1 MGVSKMKKYTILI
14 DLDDTMID
22 LLGCWV
28 PEINKRY
35 GTNVNPEKINDWN
48 ISQFFPTL
56 SREQVFEPLFE
67 NDFWN
72 NMKPKTGAIKYIKA
86 LKDDGHKVYICTN
99 SNYKTI
105 KNKMDA
111 VLFKF
116 FDYISWNDV
125 IVTTH
130 KQIISADFLI
140 DDGVHN
146 LVGGKYKGILMD
158 APHNRSFDEKEHNIV
173 RFKSWKEIYGF
184 INDMAG

>member
-1 MGVSKMKKYTILI
+1 MDKRVFTILV
-14 DLDDTMID
+14 DMDDTMID

-35 GTNVNPEKINDWN
+35 GTTVNQDEIYDWN
-48 ISQFFPTL
+48 ISQFFPI
-56 SREQVFEPLFE
+56 FE

-72 NMKPKTGAIKYIKA
+72 RMKPKSGAIKYIKA
-86 LKDDGHKVYICTN
+86 LKNDGHKVYVCTN

-130 KQIISADFLI
+130 KQIINADYLI

-158 APHNRSFDEKEHNIV
+158 APHNRNFNEKDHNII
-173 RFKSWKEIYGF
+173 RFESWKEIYDF
-184 INDMAG
+184 ISDMAGQEVCV